1 MQAGH
6 RLCRKHL
13 AVTPVTNIWPDM
25 SSFLHDRVDSDAI
38 LEDIRSI
45 VEIES
50 PSRNVAGV
58 NRVLEAITG
67 FFDGTGAVCER
78 QPTIDALGDILRVR
92 CDPTRNEPGIL
103 VLSHMDTVHPLGA
116 LAGKLAW
123 RRDGDRVYGPGI
135 YDMKGGLVLAVAAYR
150 RIARARRR
158 TPLPIT
164 FLFTP
169 DEELSSPGSR
179 SFIEREAR
187 GHRYV
192 LVTEPARD
200 GGKVVT
206 ARKGIGVFIICTH
219 GRPAHAGANPDKG
232 RNAIAA
238 MAELV
243 LAIERCNDRARGI
256 TTNVGLINGGTARN
270 TVAEDCVIEVDLR
283 FCDRASASEMEARIL
298 ALASSRP
305 DIETTVT
312 GKITRPP
319 FARDRGVDL
328 VFDQAAGIAKEIG
341 FTLESAALVGGG
353 SDGNFTVDMGIPTL
367 DGLGVDG
374 DGAHTNHEHLEYSSI
389 EPRTRL
395 LQGLMERL
403 E

>member
-1 MQAGH
+1 
-6 RLCRKHL
+6 
-13 AVTPVTNIWPDM
+13 M

-58 NRVLEAITG
+58 NRVLETIEKFFADTAAI
-67 FFDGTGAVCER
+67 CER
-78 QPTIDALGDILRVR
+78 LPTTAALGDILRVR
-92 CDPTRNEPGIL
+92 CDPARNEAGIL
-103 VLSHMDTVHPLGA
+103 VLSHMDTVHPVGT
-116 LAGKLAW
+116 LAGKLPY
-123 RRDGDRVYGPGI
+123 RRERDKVYGPGI
-135 YDMKGGLVLAVAAYR
+135 YDMKGGLVIAVAAYR
-150 RIARARRR
+150 RIAQARRR
-158 TPLPIT
+158 TRLPIT

-179 SFIEREAR
+179 SIIEKEAL

-192 LVTEPARD
+192 LVTEPARA
-200 GGKVVT
+200 GGRIVT
-206 ARKGIGVFIICTH
+206 ARKGIGVFVIRTR
-219 GRPAHAGANPDKG
+219 GRPAHAGANPDLG
-232 RNAIAA
+232 RNAILAA
-238 MAELV
+238 AEIA
-243 LAIERCNDRARGI
+243 LAIEALNDPARGI
-256 TTNVGLINGGTARN
+256 TTNVGLIEGGTARN
-270 TVAEDCVIEVDLR
+270 TVAEHCTMEVDLR
-283 FCDRASASEMEARIL
+283 FRDRASAREMEARIM
-298 ALASSRP
+298 ALKSSRP

-319 FARDRGVDL
+319 FTRDRGVDL
-328 VFDQAAGIAKEIG
+328 VFERAAEIAREIG
-341 FTLESAALVGGG
+341 FALESVPLVGGG
-353 SDGNFTVDMGIPTL
+353 SDGNFTVEMGIPTL

-374 DGAHTNHEHLEYSSI
+374 DGAHTNHEHLLFSSI

>member
-1 MQAGH
+1 
-6 RLCRKHL
+6 
-13 AVTPVTNIWPDM
+13 M
-25 SSFLHDRVDSDAI
+25 SSFLHDRIDSDAI
-38 LEDIRSI
+38 LDDIRGI

-50 PSRNVAGV
+50 PSRDAAGV
-58 NRVLEAITG
+58 NRVLEAITR

-78 QPTIDALGDILRVR
+78 QPTVNTLGDILRVR

-103 VLSHMDTVHPLGA
+103 VLSHMDTVHPVGT
-116 LAGKLAW
+116 LAGKLPW
-123 RRDGDRVYGPGI
+123 RREGDRVYGPGI

-169 DEELSSPGSR
+169 DEEVSSPASR

-187 GHRYV
+187 GYRYV

-200 GGKVVT
+200 GGKIVT
-206 ARKGIGVFIICTH
+206 ARKGIGVFIVRTH

-232 RNAIAA
+232 RSAIVA

-243 LAIERCNDRARGI
+243 LTIEGFNDRPRGI

-270 TVAEDCVIEVDLR
+270 TVAEDCMIEVDLR
-283 FCDRASASEMEARIL
+283 FCNRASASEMEAKIL
-298 ALASSRP
+298 ALKSSRP

-319 FARDRGVDL
+319 FARERGVDL
-328 VFDQAAGIAKEIG
+328 VFDQAAAIAQEIG
-341 FTLESAALVGGG
+341 FTLESAPPVGGG
-353 SDGNFTVDMGIPTL
+353 SDGNFTVAMGIPTL

-374 DGAHTNHEHLEYSSI
+374 DGAHTNDEHLKYSSI

-395 LQGLMERL
+395 MQGLMERL
-403 E
+403 Q